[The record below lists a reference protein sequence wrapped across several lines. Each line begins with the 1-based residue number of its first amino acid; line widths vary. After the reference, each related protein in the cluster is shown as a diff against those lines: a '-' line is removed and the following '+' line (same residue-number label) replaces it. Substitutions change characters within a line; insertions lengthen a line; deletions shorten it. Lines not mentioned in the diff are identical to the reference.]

1 MSDIAALQEAV
12 LALPE
17 EDYARFRA
25 WFSELDWQ
33 KWDRQIEA
41 DSEQGKLDFLIAE
54 AQEAKEKGTLREL

>member
-1 MSDIAALQEAV
+1 MSNIAALQEAV

-25 WFSELDWQ
+25 WFGQLDWER
-33 KWDRQIEA
+33 WNRQIEA

-54 AQEAKEKGTLREL
+54 AQEAKRKGTLQEF